1 VTQPV
6 RRLRRL
12 RGAAE
17 RFSPSAR
24 LLVAA
29 VLGLLW
35 LGSSPALAL
44 GPQPVKPPVTTR
56 PGLKPEPAPVAAA
69 ATPQRSTT
77 RTSSSSNPP
86 APPAPTTQP
95 RSYQP
100 TLVSSTRPAQP
111 PPPAQRSS
119 VAGTKPKSEPQR
131 TPSKPRSSKPD
142 RRRSRPSER
151 ATNRVALGAP
161 QPGSSGF
168 NGLLFLGGIALLVLV
183 LGDAAF
189 LTLASRVL
197 RDPAGR

>member
-1 VTQPV
+1 MTQPV

-17 RFSPSAR
+17 RFPPSAR

-44 GPQPVKPPVTTR
+44 GPQPVKPPASPK

-69 ATPQRSTT
+69 PTPQRSTT
-77 RTSSSSNPP
+77 RTSSSLNPP

-100 TLVSSTRPAQP
+100 TLVRSTRPAQP
-111 PPPAQRSS
+111 PAQRSS
-119 VAGTKPKSEPQR
+119 VVRTKPKSEPQR
-131 TPSKPRSSKPD
+131 TPAKPRSSKPD
-142 RRRSRPSER
+142 KTSSGPSER

-161 QPGSSGF
+161 QPGSSGS
-168 NGLLFLGGIALLVLV
+168 NRLLFLGGLALLVLV

-189 LTLASRVL
+189 LTLAGRVL
-197 RDPAGR
+197 RDPAER